1 MAQRAGSEQRPPH
14 ASAQHSPE
22 VDALHLYRDMF
33 ENALWGIFQTTADG
47 QYLQANQALARI
59 YGYASPEEMLGLLTN
74 IERQLYVDPNRRTE
88 FVRLMNEKKVISG
101 FESEIYRQD
110 GTVIWITENCR
121 EVRGPD
127 GELLYYEG
135 TVEDITARKM
145 AETELNFA
153 KIQAEAANRAKSTF
167 LANMSH
173 ELRTPLN
180 AILGFAEIIKDQ
192 LLSPISDERY
202 IEYARHIHS
211 SGTHLLE
218 VINDIL
224 DMTKIEGGHINVQ
237 DELLD
242 VGEIMISCQ
251 RLIGEAA
258 HRDGVMLD
266 VVEPEHP
273 LTLHAD
279 PKRLKQILLNLLSN
293 AIKFTPAGGKVIFR
307 AHQQPGS
314 SLVLIVKD
322 TGIGMSTSQIAKAL
336 EPFQQ
341 VDNSMTR
348 RYEGTGLGLPI
359 ARSLTELLGGKL
371 SIDSTTGRGT
381 TVTVILPPE
390 RVVETA
396 A

>member
-1 MAQRAGSEQRPPH
+1 MPPRVSSKSRPSHAADKHGSK
-14 ASAQHSPE
+14 
-22 VDALHLYRDMF
+22 VDPLHLYRDMF

-47 QYLQANQALARI
+47 QYLQANPALARI
-59 YGYASPEEMLGLLTN
+59 YGYTSPEEMLSRLTN
-74 IERQLYVDPNRRTE
+74 IERQLYVDPNRRAE
-88 FVRLMNEKKVISG
+88 FIREMSEKKVISG

-110 GTVIWITENCR
+110 GKVIWITENCR
-121 EVRGPD
+121 EVRGKD

-145 AETELNFA
+145 AETELKLA

-192 LLSPISDERY
+192 ILNPIGDERY
-202 IEYARHIHS
+202 VEYARHIHS

-237 DELLD
+237 DEKVD
-242 VGEIMISCQ
+242 VGELMSSCA

-258 HRDGVMLD
+258 HRDGVALD
-266 VVEPEHP
+266 VAEPERT
-273 LTLHAD
+273 LTLRAD

-293 AIKFTPAGGKVIFR
+293 AIKFTPAGGKVMFR

-314 SLVLIVKD
+314 ALVFIVKD

-359 ARSLTELLGGKL
+359 ARSLAELLGGKL

-381 TVTVILPPE
+381 TVTVILPPQ
-390 RVVETA
+390 RVIESA

>member
-1 MAQRAGSEQRPPH
+1 MPQRASSEKRLSHATAEHGS
-14 ASAQHSPE
+14 E

-33 ENALWGIFQTTADG
+33 ENALWGIFQTTANG
-47 QYLQANQALARI
+47 QYLQANPALARI
-59 YGYASPEEMLGLLTN
+59 YGYSSPEEMLSRLTN
-74 IERQLYVDPNRRTE
+74 IERQLYVDPNRRAE
-88 FVRLMNEKKVISG
+88 FIKQMNEKKVISG

-110 GTVIWITENCR
+110 GKVIWITENCR
-121 EVRGPD
+121 EVRGKD

-145 AETELNFA
+145 AETELRVA

-192 LLSPISDERY
+192 LLNPIGDERY

-224 DMTKIEGGHINVQ
+224 DMTKIEGGHIKVQ
-237 DELLD
+237 DEQVD
-242 VGEIMISCQ
+242 VGEIMSSCA

-258 HRDGVMLD
+258 HRDGVTLD
-266 VVEPEHP
+266 IAEPERP
-273 LTLHAD
+273 LTLRAD

-293 AIKFTPAGGKVIFR
+293 ATKFTPAGGKVMFR

-314 SLVLIVKD
+314 ALVFIIKD

-390 RVVETA
+390 RVVGSA
-396 A
+396 S

>member
-1 MAQRAGSEQRPPH
+1 
-14 ASAQHSPE
+14 
-22 VDALHLYRDMF
+22 
-33 ENALWGIFQTTADG
+33 
-47 QYLQANQALARI
+47 
-59 YGYASPEEMLGLLTN
+59 
-74 IERQLYVDPNRRTE
+74 
-88 FVRLMNEKKVISG
+88 
-101 FESEIYRQD
+101 
-110 GTVIWITENCR
+110 
-121 EVRGPD
+121 
-127 GELLYYEG
+127 
-135 TVEDITARKM
+135 TVEDITARKT
-145 AETELNFA
+145 AETELKLA

-192 LLSPISDERY
+192 ILNPIGDERY
-202 IEYARHIHS
+202 VEYARHIHS

-237 DELLD
+237 DEKVD
-242 VGEIMISCQ
+242 VGELMSSCA

-258 HRDGVMLD
+258 HRDGVALD
-266 VVEPEHP
+266 VAEPERT
-273 LTLHAD
+273 LTLRAD

-293 AIKFTPAGGKVIFR
+293 AIKFTPAGGKVMFR

-314 SLVLIVKD
+314 ALVFIVKD

-359 ARSLTELLGGKL
+359 ARSLAELLGGKL

-381 TVTVILPPE
+381 TVTVILPPQ
-390 RVVETA
+390 RVIESA